1 MAPVRP
7 SGRANGT
14 TLKTAADALWGMESQ
29 GDPRV
34 LVVMNL
40 VLSALFSTVVVWGLA
55 FIGVGAFTWPN
66 VAVATVA
73 LFVIT
78 WVFVMRR

>member
-1 MAPVRP
+1 VWW
-7 SGRANGT
+7 GGTGT
-14 TLKTAADALWGMESQ
+14 TLKTPAAAVSAMASQ

-34 LVVMNL
+34 LVVLNL
-40 VLSALFSTVVVWGLA
+40 VLSGLFSTVVVWGLA
-55 FIGVGAFTWPN
+55 FIGIGEFTWPN

-78 WVFVMRR
+78 WVFVMRK